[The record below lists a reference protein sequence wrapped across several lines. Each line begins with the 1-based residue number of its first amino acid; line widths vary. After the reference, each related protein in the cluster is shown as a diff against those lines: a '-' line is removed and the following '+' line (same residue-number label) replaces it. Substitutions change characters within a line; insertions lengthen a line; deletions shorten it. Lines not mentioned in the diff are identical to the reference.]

1 MRCIRLPACAGLA
14 LIIPSEKFLL
24 LTLTRCHDKLRAGL
38 LKSIRWGDNLID
50 KAGLAAA
57 PNPTDELGTR
67 MRTQRHRLSM
77 TLQQLSAVSG
87 VSVGYLSQ
95 VERGN
100 ATPTLGTLNQIA
112 QAIEVDTDY
121 FIRPPR
127 AVDSLTR
134 GAGRPK
140 FAVAGSSIEYEQIG
154 AERAGHELTS
164 YVMNVPPGYESEVV
178 THVGEEII
186 YILEGEISQ
195 MVGEREYL
203 MGVGDSLH
211 YLGTTPHCWANKTEK
226 LARILWVGRMQY
238 GKPVDSGPAATTDT
252 DNQREMLPLRR

>member
-1 MRCIRLPACAGLA
+1 
-14 LIIPSEKFLL
+14 
-24 LTLTRCHDKLRAGL
+24 
-38 LKSIRWGDNLID
+38 
-50 KAGLAAA
+50 
-57 PNPTDELGTR
+57 
-67 MRTQRHRLSM
+67 MRTQRLRLSM
-77 TLQQLSAVSG
+77 TLQQLSSASG

-95 VERGN
+95 LERGN

-112 QAIEVDTDY
+112 QALAVDADFFVRT
-121 FIRPPR
+121 PR

-134 GAGRPK
+134 GAARPK

-203 MGVGDSLH
+203 MAAGDSLH
-211 YLGTTPHCWANKTEK
+211 YLGTTPHCWSNKSDH

-238 GKPVDSGPAATTDT
+238 DKSGEIGQIEAA
-252 DNQREMLPLRR
+252 QAESLREMLPLRR

>member
-1 MRCIRLPACAGLA
+1 MGKQLSTSTEGTMPKGPAN
-14 LIIPSEKFLL
+14 
-24 LTLTRCHDKLRAGL
+24 TLGV
-38 LKSIRWGDNLID
+38 
-50 KAGLAAA
+50 
-57 PNPTDELGTR
+57 R

-77 TLQQLSAVSG
+77 TLQQLSAASG

-95 VERGN
+95 VERGK
-100 ATPTLGTLNQIA
+100 ATPTLGVLEQIA
-112 QAIEVDTDY
+112 QALKVETDY
-121 FIRPPR
+121 FVRTPR

-134 GAGRPK
+134 GGARPK

-154 AERAGHELTS
+154 AERTGHELTS
-164 YVMNVPPGYESEVV
+164 YVINVPPGYESEVV

-211 YLGTTPHCWANKTEK
+211 YLGTTPHCWANRTNA

-238 GKPVDSGPAATTDT
+238 DKSDQIGQVEVAQSPST
-252 DNQREMLPLRR
+252 REMLPLRR

>member
-1 MRCIRLPACAGLA
+1 MTTTEPQAAV
-14 LIIPSEKFLL
+14 
-24 LTLTRCHDKLRAGL
+24 
-38 LKSIRWGDNLID
+38 LKSTN
-50 KAGLAAA
+50 
-57 PNPTDELGTR
+57 ELGAR
-67 MRTQRHRLSM
+67 MRKQRHRLAM
-77 TLQQLSAVSG
+77 TLQQLTAASG

-100 ATPTLGTLNQIA
+100 AIPTLGTLTQIA
-112 QAIEVDTDY
+112 VALKVEADF

-134 GAGRPK
+134 SAARPK

-164 YVMNVPPGYESEVV
+164 YVMNVPPGYESEMVH
-178 THVGEEII
+178 HVGEEII

-203 MGVGDSLH
+203 LGVGDSLH
-211 YLGTTPHCWANKTEK
+211 YLGTTPHCWSNKTDA
-226 LARILWVGRMQY
+226 LARILWVGRMQFD
-238 GKPVDSGPAATTDT
+238 KSGEIGQLEATQSE
-252 DNQREMLPLRR
+252 NLREMLPLRR

>member
-1 MRCIRLPACAGLA
+1 MRA
-14 LIIPSEKFLL
+14 
-24 LTLTRCHDKLRAGL
+24 
-38 LKSIRWGDNLID
+38 
-50 KAGLAAA
+50 
-57 PNPTDELGTR
+57 
-67 MRTQRHRLSM
+67 QRHRLSM
-77 TLQQLSAVSG
+77 TLQQLSVTSG

-100 ATPTLGTLNQIA
+100 ATPTLGTLTQIA
-112 QAIEVDTDY
+112 QALEVDAGY
-121 FIRPPR
+121 FVRPPR

-164 YVMNVPPGYESEVV
+164 FVMNVPPGYESEVV
-178 THVGEEII
+178 THIGEEII

-211 YLGTTPHCWANKTEK
+211 YLGSTPHCWSNKTSR

-238 GKPVDSGPAATTDT
+238 DKSGEIGQLEATQQEIT
-252 DNQREMLPLRR
+252 REMLPLRP

>member
-1 MRCIRLPACAGLA
+1 MRA
-14 LIIPSEKFLL
+14 
-24 LTLTRCHDKLRAGL
+24 
-38 LKSIRWGDNLID
+38 
-50 KAGLAAA
+50 
-57 PNPTDELGTR
+57 
-67 MRTQRHRLSM
+67 QRHRLSM
-77 TLQQLSAVSG
+77 TLQQLSATSG

-100 ATPTLGTLNQIA
+100 ATPTLGTLTQIA
-112 QAIEVDTDY
+112 QALEVDAGY
-121 FIRPPR
+121 FVRPPR

-164 YVMNVPPGYESEVV
+164 FVMNVPPGYESEVV
-178 THVGEEII
+178 THIGEDII

-211 YLGTTPHCWANKTEK
+211 YLGSTPHCWSNKTSR

-238 GKPVDSGPAATTDT
+238 DKSGEIGQLEATQQENT
-252 DNQREMLPLRR
+252 REMLPLRP

>member
-1 MRCIRLPACAGLA
+1 
-14 LIIPSEKFLL
+14 
-24 LTLTRCHDKLRAGL
+24 
-38 LKSIRWGDNLID
+38 
-50 KAGLAAA
+50 
-57 PNPTDELGTR
+57 
-67 MRTQRHRLSM
+67 M
-77 TLQQLSAVSG
+77 TLQQLSATSG

-100 ATPTLGTLNQIA
+100 ATPTLGTLTQIA
-112 QAIEVDTDY
+112 QALEVDAGY
-121 FIRPPR
+121 FVRPPR

-164 YVMNVPPGYESEVV
+164 FVMNVPPGYESEVV
-178 THVGEEII
+178 THIGEEII

-211 YLGTTPHCWANKTEK
+211 YLGSTPHCWSNKTSR

-238 GKPVDSGPAATTDT
+238 DKSGEIGQLEATQQENT
-252 DNQREMLPLRR
+252 REMLPLRP

>member
-1 MRCIRLPACAGLA
+1 MPQTTAQAKARKPAEGL
-14 LIIPSEKFLL
+14 
-24 LTLTRCHDKLRAGL
+24 GL
-38 LKSIRWGDNLID
+38 
-50 KAGLAAA
+50 
-57 PNPTDELGTR
+57 R
-67 MRTQRHRLSM
+67 MRAQRHRLSM
-77 TLQQLSAVSG
+77 TLQQLSVTSG

-100 ATPTLGTLNQIA
+100 ATPTLGTLTQIA
-112 QAIEVDTDY
+112 QALEVDAGY
-121 FIRPPR
+121 FVRPPR

-164 YVMNVPPGYESEVV
+164 FVMNVPPGYESEVV
-178 THVGEEII
+178 THIGEEII

-211 YLGTTPHCWANKTEK
+211 YLGSTPHCWSNKTSR

-238 GKPVDSGPAATTDT
+238 DKSGEIGQLEATQQEIT
-252 DNQREMLPLRR
+252 REMLPLRP

>member
-1 MRCIRLPACAGLA
+1 
-14 LIIPSEKFLL
+14 
-24 LTLTRCHDKLRAGL
+24 
-38 LKSIRWGDNLID
+38 
-50 KAGLAAA
+50 
-57 PNPTDELGTR
+57 
-67 MRTQRHRLSM
+67 M
-77 TLQQLSAVSG
+77 TLQQLSAASG

-95 VERGN
+95 LERAN
-100 ATPTLGTLNQIA
+100 ATPTLGTLTQIA
-112 QAIEVDTDY
+112 QALAVDTD
-121 FIRPPR
+121 FFVRTPR

-134 GAGRPK
+134 GGARPK

-154 AERAGHELTS
+154 AERTGHELTS

-203 MGVGDSLH
+203 MTAGDSLH
-211 YLGTTPHCWANKTEK
+211 YLGTTPHCWSNKTNK

-238 GKPVDSGPAATTDT
+238 EKSGEIGQVEAAQPE
-252 DNQREMLPLRR
+252 NLREMLPLRR

>member
-1 MRCIRLPACAGLA
+1 MRA
-14 LIIPSEKFLL
+14 
-24 LTLTRCHDKLRAGL
+24 
-38 LKSIRWGDNLID
+38 
-50 KAGLAAA
+50 
-57 PNPTDELGTR
+57 
-67 MRTQRHRLSM
+67 QRHRLSM
-77 TLQQLSAVSG
+77 TLQQLSAMSG

-100 ATPTLGTLNQIA
+100 ATPTLGTLTQIA
-112 QAIEVDTDY
+112 QALEVDAGY
-121 FIRPPR
+121 FVRPPR

-134 GAGRPK
+134 SAARPK
-140 FAVAGSSIEYEQIG
+140 FAVSGSSIEYEQIG

-164 YVMNVPPGYESEVV
+164 FVMNVPPGYESEVV
-178 THVGEEII
+178 THIGEEII

-211 YLGTTPHCWANKTEK
+211 YLGSTPHCWSNKTSR

-238 GKPVDSGPAATTDT
+238 DKSGEIGQLEATQHETT
-252 DNQREMLPLRR
+252 REMLPLRP